1 MEENKSGIKVIVLK
15 SDNVMMDI
23 IDATKVIRIKDKKY
37 NLLIMKDYWPVVG
50 EIDGSIYIEAD
61 KSYSYTNIKGFY
73 SLTHNIFHLIL
84 KEDGEN
90 NGN

>member
-1 MEENKSGIKVIVLK
+1 MVENKSNIQVMVLK

-23 IDATKVIRIKDKKY
+23 INNAKIIRIKDKKY

-61 KSYSYTNIKGFY
+61 KEYKYTNIKGFY
-73 SLTHNIFHLIL
+73 SLTHNLFHLII
-84 KEDGEN
+84 KEDGVN
-90 NGN
+90 NGS